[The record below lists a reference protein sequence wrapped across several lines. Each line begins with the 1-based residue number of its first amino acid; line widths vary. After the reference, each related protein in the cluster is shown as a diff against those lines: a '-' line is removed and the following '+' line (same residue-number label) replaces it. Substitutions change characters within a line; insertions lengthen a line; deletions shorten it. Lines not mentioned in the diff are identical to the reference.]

1 MRDGIA
7 CLEMLAAQMHAR
19 GWTAYLHAPADRL
32 ASLVVQDPRDERT
45 MGSDI
50 VAAPGGAPGDW
61 WYWFSWG
68 ERIAPVHAP
77 GAAADAVISA
87 LQEPQTVS

>member
-1 MRDGIA
+1 MPG
-7 CLEMLAAQMHAR
+7 HAR
-19 GWTAYLHAPADRL
+19 SADARPRLDRIPPGAGDRL
-32 ASLVVQDPRDERT
+32 ASLVVQDPRDDRT

-50 VAAPGGAPGDW
+50 IAAPAAGDW

-77 GAAADAVISA
+77 EAAADAVISA
-87 LQEPQTVS
+87 LQESQALSSQ

>member
-1 MRDGIA
+1 
-7 CLEMLAAQMHAR
+7 MLAAQMHAR
-19 GWTAYLHAPADRL
+19 GWSAYLHAPADRL
-32 ASLVVQDPRDERT
+32 ASLVVQDPPDDRT
-45 MGSDI
+45 MGSGI
-50 VAAPGGAPGDW
+50 VAAPGGGAIAEW

-87 LQEPQTVS
+87 LREPPALP